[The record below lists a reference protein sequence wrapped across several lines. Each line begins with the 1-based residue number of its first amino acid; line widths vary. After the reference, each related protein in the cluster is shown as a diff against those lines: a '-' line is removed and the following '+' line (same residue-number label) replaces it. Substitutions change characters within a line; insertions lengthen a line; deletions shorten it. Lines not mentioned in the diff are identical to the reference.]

1 MPRIK
6 PLLVLCAA
14 LLTVTP
20 AASADVNSDMNQ
32 FFNKLGFASNTTQPG
47 VWQGQAAGYAYGGSL
62 YARTQVKNVQLISMT
77 LPDINAGCGGIDA
90 YLGSFSFINS
100 EQLQR
105 FVKQIMSNAAGY
117 FFDLAL
123 QTTVPEIKTAKDF
136 LQKMA
141 SDINSMNLSS
151 CQAAQGIIG
160 GLFPR
165 TQVSQQ
171 KVCQDIAGESN
182 IFADW
187 AASRQGCT
195 VGGKSD
201 SVRDKASDKDKER
214 VTKNINIM
222 WNALSKNRMF
232 DGNKELKE
240 FVMTLTGSLVFG
252 PNGEITPLSA
262 RTTDRSII
270 RAMMEGGT
278 AKIYHCNDSDKC
290 LKVVADT
297 PVTISRDNALKS
309 QITKLLASIQNKA
322 VSDTPLDDK
331 EKGFIS
337 STTIPVFKY
346 LVDPQ
351 MLGVSNSMIYQL
363 TDYIGYDILL
373 QYIQEL
379 IQQARAMVA
388 TGNYDE
394 AVIEH
399 INDNMNDATRQI
411 AAFQSQV
418 QVTLLDGAARHN
430 VQVLIT
436 DSGQRTGT
444 GSALMAMKDA
454 GVNSYRWQGG
464 EQRPATIISEPDRN
478 VRYARLAG
486 DFAASVK
493 AGEESV
499 AQVSGVREQAI
510 LTQAIRSE
518 LKTQGVLGHPE
529 VTMTALSPVW
539 LDSRSRYLRDM
550 YRPGMVM
557 EQWNPE
563 TRSHDRYV
571 IDRVTAQS
579 HSLTLRD
586 AQGETQVV
594 RISSLD
600 SSWSLFRPEK
610 MPVADGERLRVTG
623 KIPGLRVSGGDRLQ
637 VTSVS
642 EDAMTVVVP
651 GRAEPAS
658 LPVADSPFTA
668 LKLENGWVETPG
680 HSVSDSA
687 TVFASV
693 TQMAMDN
700 ATLNGLARSGR
711 DVRLYSSLDET
722 RTAEKLARHPSFT
735 VVSEQIKARA
745 GEILLETAISLQ
757 KAGLHTPAQQAI
769 HLALPVLES
778 KNLAFSMVDLLTEAK
793 SFAAEGTSFTDLGG
807 EINAQIKR
815 GDLLYV
821 DVAKGY
827 GTGLLVSR
835 ASYEAEKS
843 ILRHILEGK
852 EAVTPLMERVPGEL
866 MEKLTSGQRAA
877 TRMILETSDRFT
889 VVQGYAGVGK
899 TTQFRAVMSAVNMLP
914 ESGRPRVVGLG
925 PTHRAVGEMRSAG
938 VDAQTLASF
947 LHDTQ
952 LQQRSGETPDF
963 SNTLFLLDESSMV
976 GNTDMAR
983 AYALIAAGGGRA
995 VASGDTDQLQA
1006 IAPGQPFRLQQTR
1019 SAADVAIMKEIVRQ
1033 TPELREAVYS
1043 LINRDVERALSGLE
1057 SVKPSQVPRQ
1067 EGAWAPEH
1075 SVTEFSHSQ
1084 EAKLA
1089 EAQQKAMLK
1098 GEAFPDVPMTLYE
1111 AIVRDYT
1118 GRTPEAREQTL
1129 IVTHLNEDRRVLN
1142 SMIHDAREKA
1152 GELGKEQVMVPVL
1165 NTANIRDGELRRL
1178 STWETHRDALVLVD
1192 NVYHRIAGISKD
1204 DGLITLQDAEGNTRL
1219 ISPREA
1225 VAEGVT
1231 LYTPDTIRVGAGD
1244 RMRFTKSD
1252 RERGYVANSV
1262 WTVTAVSGD
1271 SVTLSGRQQTRVIRP
1286 AQERAEQ
1293 HIDLAY
1299 AITAHGAQGA
1309 SETFAIALEGTEGS
1323 RKLMAGFE
1331 SAYVALSRM
1340 KQHVQVYTDNR
1351 QGWTDAINNAVQKGT
1366 AHDVFEPKP
1375 DREVMNAER
1384 LFSTARELRD
1394 VAAGRAV
1401 LRQAGLAGG
1410 DSPARFIAPGR
1421 KYPQPYVALPAFD
1434 RNGKSAG
1441 IWLNPLTTD
1450 DGNGLRGFSGEGRVK
1465 GSGDAQFVALQ
1476 GSRNGESLL
1485 ADNMQDG
1492 VRIARDNPDSGVVVR
1507 IAGEG
1512 RPWNPGAITGGRVW
1526 GDIPDNSVQPGAGN
1540 GEPVTAEVLAQRQ
1553 AEEAIRRETVRR
1565 ADEIVRKMAENKPDL
1580 PDSKTEQAVREIA
1593 GQERDRS
1600 AISEREAALP
1610 ESVLRESQR
1619 EREAVR
1625 EIARENL
1632 LQERL
1637 QQMERD
1643 MVRDLQKE
1651 KTLGGD

>member
-1 MPRIK
+1 MMSIAQVRSAGSAGNYYTDKDNYYVLGSMGERWAGRGAEQLGLQGSVDKDVFTRLLEGRLPDGADLSRMQDGSNKHRPGYDLTFSAPKSVSMMAMLGGDKRLIDAHNQAVDFAVRQVEALASTRVMTDGQSETVLTGNLVMALFNHDTSRDQEPQLHTHAVVANVTQHNGEWKTLSSDKVGKTGFIENVYANQIAFGRLYREKLKEQVEALGYETEVVGKHGMWEMPGVPVEAFSGRSQAIREAVGEDASLK
-6 PLLVLCAA
+6 SRDVAA
-14 LLTVTP
+14 LDTRKSKQHVDPEIRMAEWMQTLKETGFDIRAYRDAADQRAETRTQAPGAVSQEGPDVQQAVTQAIAGLSERKVQFTYTDVLARTVGILPPENGVIERARAGIDEAISREQLIPLDREKGLFTSGIHVLDELSVRALSRDIMKQNRVTVHP
-20 AASADVNSDMNQ
+20 EKSVPRTAGYSDAVSVLAQ
-32 FFNKLGFASNTTQPG
+32 DRPSLAIVSG
-47 VWQGQAAGYAYGGSL
+47 QGGAAGQRERVAEL
-62 YARTQVKNVQLISMT
+62 VMMAREQGREVQIIAADRRSQMNLKQDERLSGELIT
-77 LPDINAGCGGIDA
+77 GRR
-90 YLGSFSFINS
+90 
-100 EQLQR
+100 QLQDGMT
-105 FVKQIMSNAAGY
+105 FTPGS
-117 FFDLAL
+117 
-123 QTTVPEIKTAKDF
+123 TVIVDQGEK
-136 LQKMA
+136 
-141 SDINSMNLSS
+141 LS
-151 CQAAQGIIG
+151 
-160 GLFPR
+160 
-165 TQVSQQ
+165 
-171 KVCQDIAGESN
+171 
-182 IFADW
+182 
-187 AASRQGCT
+187 
-195 VGGKSD
+195 
-201 SVRDKASDKDKER
+201 
-214 VTKNINIM
+214 
-222 WNALSKNRMF
+222 
-232 DGNKELKE
+232 LKE
-240 FVMTLTGSLVFG
+240 TL
-252 PNGEITPLSA
+252 
-262 RTTDRSII
+262 
-270 RAMMEGGT
+270 
-278 AKIYHCNDSDKC
+278 
-290 LKVVADT
+290 
-297 PVTISRDNALKS
+297 
-309 QITKLLASIQNKA
+309 
-322 VSDTPLDDK
+322 
-331 EKGFIS
+331 
-337 STTIPVFKY
+337 
-346 LVDPQ
+346 
-351 MLGVSNSMIYQL
+351 
-363 TDYIGYDILL
+363 
-373 QYIQEL
+373 
-379 IQQARAMVA
+379 
-388 TGNYDE
+388 
-394 AVIEH
+394 
-399 INDNMNDATRQI
+399 
-411 AAFQSQV
+411 
-418 QVTLLDGAARHN
+418 TLLDGAARHN
-430 VQVLIT
+430 VQILIT

-444 GSALMAMKDA
+444 GSALMSMKDA
-454 GVNSYRWQGG
+454 GVNTYRWQGG

-637 VTSVS
+637 VASVS

-658 LPVADSPFTA
+658 LPVSDSPFTA

-687 TVFASV
+687 KVFASV

-745 GEILLETAISLQ
+745 GETLLETAISLQ

-793 SFAAEGTSFTDLGG
+793 SFAAEGTGFTELGG

-866 MEKLTSGQRAA
+866 METLTSGQRAA

-914 ESGRPRVVGLG
+914 ASERPRVVGLG

-1019 SAADVAIMKEIVRQ
+1019 SAADVVIMKEIVRQ

-1178 STWETHRDALVLVD
+1178 STWENNPDALALVD
-1192 NVYHRIAGISKD
+1192 SVYHRIAGISKD
-1204 DGLITLQDAEGNTRL
+1204 DGLITLEDAEGN
-1219 ISPREA
+1219 
-1225 VAEGVT
+1225 
-1231 LYTPDTIRVGAGD
+1231 
-1244 RMRFTKSD
+1244 
-1252 RERGYVANSV
+1252 
-1262 WTVTAVSGD
+1262 
-1271 SVTLSGRQQTRVIRP
+1271 
-1286 AQERAEQ
+1286 
-1293 HIDLAY
+1293 
-1299 AITAHGAQGA
+1299 
-1309 SETFAIALEGTEGS
+1309 

-1553 AEEAIRRETVRR
+1553 AEEAIRRETERR

-1580 PDSKTEQAVREIA
+1580 PDGKTEQAVREIA
-1593 GQERDRS
+1593 GQERDR
-1600 AISEREAALP
+1600 ADITEREAALP

-1619 EREAVR
+1619 EQEAVR
-1625 EIARENL
+1625 EVARENL

>member
-1 MPRIK
+1 MNN
-6 PLLVLCAA
+6 PLEA
-14 LLTVTP
+14 VTQ
-20 AASADVNSDMNQ
+20 AVNS
-32 FFNKLGFASNTTQPG
+32 
-47 VWQGQAAGYAYGGSL
+47 
-62 YARTQVKNVQLISMT
+62 
-77 LPDINAGCGGIDA
+77 
-90 YLGSFSFINS
+90 
-100 EQLQR
+100 
-105 FVKQIMSNAAGY
+105 
-117 FFDLAL
+117 
-123 QTTVPEIKTAKDF
+123 
-136 LQKMA
+136 
-141 SDINSMNLSS
+141 
-151 CQAAQGIIG
+151 
-160 GLFPR
+160 
-165 TQVSQQ
+165 
-171 KVCQDIAGESN
+171 
-182 IFADW
+182 
-187 AASRQGCT
+187 
-195 VGGKSD
+195 
-201 SVRDKASDKDKER
+201 
-214 VTKNINIM
+214 
-222 WNALSKNRMF
+222 
-232 DGNKELKE
+232 
-240 FVMTLTGSLVFG
+240 LV
-252 PNGEITPLSA
+252 
-262 RTTDRSII
+262 
-270 RAMMEGGT
+270 
-278 AKIYHCNDSDKC
+278 
-290 LKVVADT
+290 
-297 PVTISRDNALKS
+297 
-309 QITKLLASIQNKA
+309 
-322 VSDTPLDDK
+322 
-331 EKGFIS
+331 
-337 STTIPVFKY
+337 
-346 LVDPQ
+346 
-351 MLGVSNSMIYQL
+351 
-363 TDYIGYDILL
+363 
-373 QYIQEL
+373 
-379 IQQARAMVA
+379 
-388 TGNYDE
+388 
-394 AVIEH
+394 
-399 INDNMNDATRQI
+399 
-411 AAFQSQV
+411 
-418 QVTLLDGAARHN
+418 
-430 VQVLIT
+430 
-436 DSGQRTGT
+436 
-444 GSALMAMKDA
+444 
-454 GVNSYRWQGG
+454 
-464 EQRPATIISEPDRN
+464 
-478 VRYARLAG
+478 
-486 DFAASVK
+486 
-493 AGEESV
+493 
-499 AQVSGVREQAI
+499 
-510 LTQAIRSE
+510 
-518 LKTQGVLGHPE
+518 
-529 VTMTALSPVW
+529 
-539 LDSRSRYLRDM
+539 
-550 YRPGMVM
+550 
-557 EQWNPE
+557 
-563 TRSHDRYV
+563 
-571 IDRVTAQS
+571 
-579 HSLTLRD
+579 
-586 AQGETQVV
+586 
-594 RISSLD
+594 
-600 SSWSLFRPEK
+600 
-610 MPVADGERLRVTG
+610 
-623 KIPGLRVSGGDRLQ
+623 
-637 VTSVS
+637 
-642 EDAMTVVVP
+642 
-651 GRAEPAS
+651 
-658 LPVADSPFTA
+658 TA
-668 LKLENGWVETPG
+668 LKLPDESAKANEVLGEMSFPQFSRLLPYRDYNQESGLFMNDTTMGFMLEAIPINGANESIVEALDHMLRTKLPRGVPFCIHLMSSQLVGDRIEYGLREFSWSGEQAERFNAITRAYYMNAAATQFPLPEGMNLPLTLRHYRVFFSYCSPSKKKSRADILEMENLV
-680 HSVSDSA
+680 
-687 TVFASV
+687 
-693 TQMAMDN
+693 
-700 ATLNGLARSGR
+700 
-711 DVRLYSSLDET
+711 
-722 RTAEKLARHPSFT
+722 K
-735 VVSEQIKARA
+735 IIRA
-745 GEILLETAISLQ
+745 SLQ
-757 KAGLHTPAQQAI
+757 G
-769 HLALPVLES
+769 
-778 KNLAFSMVDLLTEAK
+778 
-793 SFAAEGTSFTDLGG
+793 
-807 EINAQIKR
+807 
-815 GDLLYV
+815 
-821 DVAKGY
+821 
-827 GTGLLVSR
+827 
-835 ASYEAEKS
+835 AS
-843 ILRHILEGK
+843 I
-852 EAVTPLMERVPGEL
+852 
-866 MEKLTSGQRAA
+866 
-877 TRMILETSDRFT
+877 
-889 VVQGYAGVGK
+889 
-899 TTQFRAVMSAVNMLP
+899 TTQAVDAQ
-914 ESGRPRVVGLG
+914 
-925 PTHRAVGEMRSAG
+925 AFIDIVGEMINHNPDSLYPKRRQLDPYSDLNYQCVEDSFDLKVRADYLTLGLREKGRNSTARILNFHLARNPEIAFLWNMADNYSNLLNPELSISCPFILTLTLVVEDQVKTHSEANLKYMDLEKKSKTSYAKWFPSVEKEAKEWGELRQRLGSGQSSVVSYFLNITAFCKDNNETALEVEQDILNSFRKNGFELISPRFNHMRNFLTCLPFMAGKGLFKQLKEAG
-938 VDAQTLASF
+938 VVQRAESFNVANLMPLVADNPLTPAGLLAPTYRNQLAFIDIFFRGMNNTNYNMAVCGTSGAGKTGLIQPLIRSVLDSGGFAVVFDMGDGYKSLCENMGGVYLDGETLRFNPFANITDIDQSAERVRDQLSVMASPNGNLDEVHEGLLLQAVRASWLAKENRARIDDVVDFLKNASDSEQYAESPTIRSRLDEMIVLLDQYTANGTYGQYFNSDEPSLRDDAKMVVLELGGLEDRPSLLVAVMFSLIIYIENRMYRTPRNLKKLNVIDEGWRLASF

-952 LQQRSGETPDF
+952 LLQRSGETPNF

-1057 SVKPSQVPRQ
+1057 SVKPSQVPRL

-1089 EAQQKAMLK
+1089 EAQQKAMQK

-1178 STWETHRDALVLVD
+1178 STWETHRDALALVD

-1231 LYTPDTIRVGAGD
+1231 LYTPDTIRVGTGD

-1271 SVTLSGRQQTRVIRP
+1271 SVTLSDGQQTRVIRP
-1286 AQERAEQ
+1286 GQERAEQ

-1309 SETFAIALEGTEGS
+1309 SETFAIALEGTEGN
-1323 RKLMAGFE
+1323 RKQMAGFE

-1366 AHDVFEPKP
+1366 AHDVLEPKS

-1394 VAAGRAV
+1394 VVAGRAV

-1512 RPWNPGAITGGRVW
+1512 RPWNPGTITGGRVW

-1553 AEEAIRRETVRR
+1553 AEEAIRRETERR

-1580 PDSKTEQAVREIA
+1580 PDGKTEQAVRDIA
-1593 GQERDRS
+1593 GLERDRS

-1610 ESVLRESQR
+1610 ESVLREPQR
-1619 EREAVR
+1619 VREAVR
-1625 EIARENL
+1625 EVARENL